1 MSRKG
6 DCWDNAVAEGF
17 FGTLKLELVFW
28 ETYETRVQ
36 AKGSVVEYIEMFYNS
51 QRRHS
56 YLGYL
61 TPMEFENELTL
72 QKVA

>member
-6 DCWDNAVAEGF
+6 DCWDTVAESF
-17 FGTLKLELVFW
+17 FGTLNSKTVFGQRFVTP
-28 ETYETRVQ
+28 EQ
-36 AKGSVVEYIEMFYNS
+36 AKRNLIDYIEMFYNS

-61 TPMEFENELTL
+61 TPMEFKIKLAL
-72 QKVA
+72 QKII